1 MILKDERIEQGKNKI
16 WSELAIIM
24 YLGVALSFSVKIL
37 VFKMD
42 LMECIVSRARAGIVS
57 PWLPTETRV
66 VDIDR
71 LRYFTCQRWMACA
84 SGVAMITRH
93 NAGRRILDEHKAW
106 KRFVLALSCVFDS
119 SYLPNWVARHVLSRW
134 ISPTRNIG
142 ILGGQLRGKA
152 FQFDSKGE
160 LIRNP
165 SGPEQLERFKRADL
179 TRQTISD
186 LVVQECLKSG
196 GVEEAAKIWMESVKK
211 AMGTTR
217 HIFSLG

>member
-1 MILKDERIEQGKNKI
+1 MLSTYASLVNQVTY
-16 WSELAIIM
+16 LAKK
-24 YLGVALSFSVKIL
+24 A
-37 VFKMD
+37 D
-42 LMECIVSRARAGIVS
+42 
-57 PWLPTETRV
+57 PTEDVQQT
-66 VDIDR
+66 
-71 LRYFTCQRWMACA
+71 LM
-84 SGVAMITRH
+84 
-93 NAGRRILDEHKAW
+93 RIP
-106 KRFVLALSCVFDS
+106 S
-119 SYLPNWVARHVLSRW
+119 
-134 ISPTRNIG
+134 TRNIG

-217 HIFSLG
+217 HIFSLD